1 MPTWGELLKE
11 VNDLREEGE
20 QSPFDKVRRKYLA
33 QLHDYTG
40 RNVILYASAWTLTKN
55 VPPEMVSITEE
66 DIQGFMEV
74 VHGLEGDTLDLIVH
88 SPGGSAEA
96 TEPIV
101 KYLRSK
107 FDDIRV
113 LIPHAAMSAA
123 TMLACGGNRIVM
135 GRYSS
140 IGPID
145 PQLVLNTPQQPGVQ
159 LVPAQTI
166 LDQFRMAQAE
176 CRDEELFSSWIPI
189 LPQYGPALLVQARN
203 AIDLST
209 ELVSSWL
216 ASYMFAGLEDARERA
231 EAVAAKLVDFSAF
244 KSHGRHIDGEQAR
257 DIGLVV
263 EDLEA
268 DQELQDLVLTVYNAT
283 ALTLDGT
290 NAVKIT
296 ENHLGKAFVKQVQ
309 TVVVAQTMRPGGPP
323 GPPGGPMG
331 GPGEPDHSESP
342 GRTP

>member
-11 VNDLREEGE
+11 INNLRGEGE
-20 QSPFDKVRRKYLA
+20 RSPFDKVRRKYLG
-33 QLHDYTG
+33 QLYGYTK
-40 RNVILYASAWTLTKN
+40 RNVILYASAWTLSKN
-55 VPPEMVSITEE
+55 VPAELVSITEE

-74 VHGLEGDTLDLIVH
+74 VHGLEGNRLDLIIH

-135 GRYSS
+135 GRHSS

-145 PQLVLNTPQQPGVQ
+145 PQLVLSSQQLGVQ

-166 LDQFRMAQAE
+166 LDQFQMAQDE
-176 CRDEELFSSWIPI
+176 CRDEQLFSSWIPI

-203 AIDLST
+203 AIELST

-216 ASYMFAGLEDARERA
+216 ASYMFAGLGDAREKA
-231 EAVAAKLVDFSAF
+231 EGVAAKLVDYPAF
-244 KSHGRHIDGEQAR
+244 KSHARHIDRERAR

-268 DQELQDLVLTVYNAT
+268 DQQLQDLVLTVFHAT
-283 ALTLDGT
+283 SLTLDGT
-290 NAVKIT
+290 NSVKII
-296 ENHLGKAFVKQVQ
+296 ENHLGKAFVKQQLQGVIVGQ
-309 TVVVAQTMRPGGPP
+309 AGPP
-323 GPPGGPMG
+323 GAPPVPPRGPEKPQ
-331 GPGEPDHSESP
+331 GP
-342 GRTP
+342 